1 MFRGIA
7 CPDCGSQYVIPMRAK
22 LRDYRCSVCGNETL
36 CEAEHGLGLRGILGP
51 TMPGADNRKNDPFI
65 GAVAGGATGAA
76 IGGPWGAA
84 IGAAIGFLAGAS
96 RTRPTKVAG

>member
-1 MFRGIA
+1 MFRAIA

-22 LRDYRCSVCGNETL
+22 LADYRCSVCGNEAL
-36 CEAEHGLGLRGILGP
+36 CEAEPPSSVSGIVGS
-51 TMPGADNRKNDPFI
+51 TAPGADNRKNDAFI

-84 IGAAIGFLAGAS
+84 IGAMIGFLAGAS
-96 RTRPTKVAG
+96 RVRPTKVAG